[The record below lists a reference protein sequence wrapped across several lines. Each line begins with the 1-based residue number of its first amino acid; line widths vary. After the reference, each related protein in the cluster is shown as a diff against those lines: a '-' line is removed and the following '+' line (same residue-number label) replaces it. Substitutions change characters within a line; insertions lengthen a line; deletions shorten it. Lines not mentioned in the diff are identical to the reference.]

1 MPLVADPLA
10 PGEATL
16 PLGDGFHFACVGRAR
31 GQALR
36 AQLELDSLDAKG
48 APIHVVVAP
57 HIRAISASF
66 FLGLLGPSV
75 QGAESLDAFNARIRV
90 TAGPALAAALRGYA
104 SMAWAL
110 STQRAGKADAPLPTW
125 AAEP

>member
-1 MPLVADPLA
+1 MADPLA
-10 PGEATL
+10 PGEVTL
-16 PLGDGFHFACVGRAR
+16 AVGDGFHFACVGRAR

-48 APIHVVVAP
+48 APIHLAVAP
-57 HIRAISASF
+57 HIRAISASY

-75 QGAESLDAFNARIRV
+75 QGAESLEAFNTRFRV
-90 TAGPALAAALRGYA
+90 SASPPLEAALRGYA

-110 STQRAGKADAPLPTW
+110 SAQRAGETGAPLPAW
-125 AAEP
+125 AVDP

>member
-1 MPLVADPLA
+1 MVDPLA
-10 PGEATL
+10 PGEVTL
-16 PLGDGFHFACVGRAR
+16 PVGDGFHFACVGRAR

-48 APIHVVVAP
+48 APIHLAVAP
-57 HIRAISASF
+57 HIHAISASF

-75 QGAESLDAFNARIRV
+75 QGAESLEAFNARFRV
-90 TAGPALAAALRGYA
+90 SASPPLAAALRGYA
-104 SMAWAL
+104 SMAWTL
-110 STQRAGKADAPLPTW
+110 RDERAGETGGPLPVW